1 MESNTSG
8 TVYALLVAID
18 DYPAPIP
25 PLNGCVSDLEAMHAF
40 LEGRVGANGHRLEA
54 LTLTNAA
61 ATRAAVI
68 EAFQQHLGQAG
79 PGDTALFCYSG
90 HGSQCPTAP
99 EFYYLEPDRLD
110 ETLVCYDSR
119 MPDNFDLADK
129 EMSKLIADVAKND
142 AHVVLILDSCHSG
155 SATRSL
161 KSTNVRRLATDNR
174 QRPASS
180 YLVSPEELGGLGH
193 TRSVTEADAGWIK
206 LPRGRHVVLSACQP
220 EEEAKED
227 VFDGAPHGVFSHYL
241 LDTLQHAKSDWTYR
255 DLFSRVSSMVRTTVS
270 RQSPVIEA
278 TDFEDLDRPFLGG
291 AIRAH
296 PDYFTLTFDDIADWT
311 IDGGTIHG
319 IPAVQAD
326 DTTELALFPAE
337 ATDLDDPGQAIGT
350 ARVLKREAVR
360 SQVSVT
366 LNDGSDPDFDA
377 IYKAV
382 VTAQPVA
389 ALGVRLRGDP
399 EALQRVRDAIAGAA
413 NGSPSV
419 QLREVDSGEELRLTA
434 ADNGYHVSRAADE
447 RPLFVP
453 IEGWTD
459 NSARKA
465 VEYCEHIG
473 RWMRMAKL
481 RNTSSKLP
489 TNAIAIDFYEVAN
502 DGSEKKVDPAERGDA
517 LRLSYQFRGGQWH
530 PPKFRLKLTNNSQRR
545 LYCMLFDLTDSYGI
559 FPALLAGG
567 GEWLEPG
574 QEIWAERREEIP
586 ATVPDELW
594 QEGMTEF
601 KDLIKIVASTEKCD
615 ATRFRQDDLG
625 IRFEMPATRS
635 LGMNSLEKLMHRS
648 MTRHLGGSSGSAEK
662 VADWTT
668 AELTITTERPLE
680 AAAVPDAGG
689 SAAIAPRVTLH
700 GHPGLRANVRLDT
713 VPVASRDLSGAP
725 PLPVWLRDD
734 PGCVRPFDLSPSRG
748 VEGGLSVL
756 ELTDVSDHES
766 VTPEQPLKLSLDAPL
781 SPGEHLLAVAYD
793 ADGEFYLPLGRSA
806 HDDGSLQ
813 VSIERL
819 PAPVS
824 SHRSLTG
831 SIKIFFQK
839 VISEKLGRDFEYPLL
854 RAVEADGDGVRYL
867 QDAEEVRSRVRA
879 AARILLY
886 LHGIVGD
893 TEGMAKSAFHPGA
906 GRSLEPSAKDYDL
919 VLTFDYEN
927 LNTEIEAN
935 ARLLQERL
943 EQAGLGPDHGKTLH
957 MVAHSMG
964 GLVSRWFIEHLDGH
978 RSVQRLVMLGTPNGG
993 SPWPSVEDW
1002 AMATIGIGLNKLG
1015 SLFWP
1020 AGVLGNLMAKF
1031 EEAAGTSL
1039 SQMEPGSPLLENLA
1053 ASPDP
1058 GIPYHIVAGNTSLP
1072 PDALEP
1078 QGPENQSR
1086 LRRLFE
1092 KLNLQRVIH
1101 ATASLA
1107 FFSEPN
1113 DIAASVGSIG
1123 AVPETFGKA
1132 GPLREVA
1139 CDHMS
1144 YFSTEEGL
1152 SALKDAL
1159 D

>member
-1 MESNTSG
+1 MAR

-18 DYPAPIP
+18 DYPEPIP
-25 PLNGCVSDLEAMHAF
+25 PLSGCVADLEAMQAY
-40 LEGRVGANGHRLEA
+40 LEGRIGADGHRLEA
-54 LTLTNAA
+54 MTLKNAE

-99 EFYYLEPDRLD
+99 EFYHLEPDRLD

-129 EMSKLIADVAKND
+129 EMSKLIADVAKSD
-142 AHVVLILDSCHSG
+142 AHVVLMLDSCHSG

-161 KSTNVRRLATDNR
+161 ESTNVRRVATDNR

-180 YLVSPEELGGLGH
+180 YLVSPEELGGMAHSRGVND
-193 TRSVTEADAGWIK
+193 TDSGWIK
-206 LPRGRHVVLSACQP
+206 LPQGRHIVLSACQS

-241 LDTLQHAKSDWTYR
+241 LDTLQNANSDWTYR

-278 TDFEDLDRPFLGG
+278 TDFGDLDRPFLGG
-291 AIRAH
+291 AIRPH

-326 DTTELALFPAE
+326 DTTELALFPIE
-337 ATDLDDPGQAIGT
+337 ATDLDDPAQAIGT
-350 ARVLKREAVR
+350 ARVLKRETVR
-360 SQVSVT
+360 SQVAIT
-366 LNDGSDPDFDA
+366 LNDGSEPDFDTT
-377 IYKAV
+377 YKAV
-382 VTAQPVA
+382 ITAQPVA
-389 ALGVRLRGDP
+389 ALGVRLDGD
-399 EALQRVRDAIAGAA
+399 EAALQRVRDAMSAGAGAA
-413 NGSPSV
+413 VPL
-419 QLREVDSGEELRLTA
+419 QEVDSGEELCLTA
-434 ADNGYHVSRAADE
+434 ADNAYQVSRAADE

-453 IEGWTD
+453 IKGWTD
-459 NSARKA
+459 DSAGQA
-465 VEYCEHIG
+465 VAHCEHIG

-481 RNTSSKLP
+481 RNTASKLP
-489 TNAIAIDFYEVAN
+489 ANAITIDFYEVAD
-502 DGSEKKVDPAERGDA
+502 DGSENKVDPAGSGGA
-517 LRLSYQFRGGQWH
+517 LRLSYEFRDNQWH
-530 PPKFRLKLTNNSQRR
+530 SPRFRLKLTNNSQRR
-545 LYCMLFDLTDSYGI
+545 LYCMLFDMTDSFAI
-559 FPALLAGG
+559 FPELLPGG

-574 QEIWAERREEIP
+574 QEVWALRREELE
-586 ATVPDELW
+586 ATVPDDLW
-594 QEGMTEF
+594 REGMTEF
-601 KDLIKIVASTEKCD
+601 KDLIKVVASTEQCD
-615 ATRFRQDDLG
+615 ATRFRQEDLG
-625 IRFEMPATRS
+625 IRFESPRTRS

-648 MTRHLGGSSGSAEK
+648 MTRHIGGSSGAGEK

-668 AELTITTERPLE
+668 AELTVTTERPLE
-680 AAAVPDAGG
+680 AAAVPDTGA
-689 SAAIAPRVTLH
+689 SARIAPKVTLH
-700 GHPGLRANVRLDT
+700 GHAGLRANVRLDT

-756 ELTDVSDHES
+756 ELADVSDHES
-766 VTPEQPLKLSLDAPL
+766 VTPEQPLKLSLGTPL
-781 SPGEHLLAVAYD
+781 NPGEHLLAVAYD
-793 ADGEFYLPLGRSA
+793 ADGDFYLPLGRAA
-806 HDDGSLQ
+806 HEDGALQ

-824 SHRSLTG
+824 SRRSLTG

-839 VISEKLGRDFEYPLL
+839 VISEKLGQDFEYPLL
-854 RAVEADGDGVRYL
+854 RAAEAADGGIRYVSGS
-867 QDAEEVRSRVRA
+867 EEVRSRVRDA
-879 AARILLY
+879 SRILLY
-886 LHGIVGD
+886 VHGIIGD
-893 TEGMAKSAFHPGA
+893 TEGMAKSALHPGA
-906 GRSLEPSAKDYDL
+906 GQSSGPSGKDYDL

-935 ARLLQERL
+935 ARALKERL
-943 EQAGLGPDHGKTLH
+943 DQAGLGPDHGKTLH
-957 MVAHSMG
+957 VVAHSMG

-993 SPWPSVEDW
+993 SPWPSVEEW
-1002 AMATIGIGLNKLG
+1002 ATAAIGVGLNKLG
-1015 SLFWP
+1015 ALFWP
-1020 AGVLGNLMAKF
+1020 AGVLGSLMAKF
-1031 EEAAGTSL
+1031 EEAAGASL
-1039 SQMEPGSPLLENLA
+1039 NQMNPGSPLLENLA

-1058 GIPYHIVAGNTSLP
+1058 GVPYRIVAGNTSLA
-1072 PDALEP
+1072 PDALETE
-1078 QGPENQSR
+1078 GPENQSR
-1086 LRRLFE
+1086 LHRLFE

-1113 DIAASVGSIG
+1113 DIAASVSSIG
-1123 AVPETFGKA
+1123 AVPETFGQA
-1132 GPLREVA
+1132 DPVREVA
-1139 CDHMS
+1139 CDHLT
-1144 YFSTEEGL
+1144 YFSTDEGMA
-1152 SALKDAL
+1152 ALKDSL